1 MRSKKAM
8 KNVLAS
14 FFYQVVSIV
23 CGLITPRLILSNFG
37 STYNGVVT
45 SATQFLDMIQIL
57 TLGITGA
64 TRLALYKTLGD
75 NDALGTSRIMKATKN
90 YMRKVGLCVLLY
102 AAVLCVVYP
111 LFAKS
116 ELTHIQTA
124 TLIAIVSIGTFA
136 RYFFGISNQTLLQ
149 ADQSSYVNSLIQVFS
164 TIANTLAVVV
174 LISFGSSIYI
184 VKLGSSLVFLI
195 APIILNAYVKK
206 KYKLTSKCEP
216 SYEGLKQRG
225 SVAVHSIANIIHDKA
240 PLLIINFFLDVKW
253 ASVYN
258 IYYLAV
264 GKIKQLLAIVTSGIE
279 AAFGSMWAKKEFD
292 NLRKNFSGFEFVIY
306 SFTAIVFSCVGIL
319 ILPFVM
325 QYTKGITDI
334 EYVIPSLAVLVT
346 LAEGMYCIRQP
357 YVILVYATGNYK
369 TTRKYAVIEAIINV
383 AIGLILTPLIG
394 INGVIIATLVAN
406 SFRTIQYVIFI
417 SKNVLERDLKCA
429 ILRFLWLLFTCGIII
444 LIWSIIS
451 PAIYLSSFMISTGW
465 TSWIIQAVIA
475 FILACVV
482 TLITSFIFYKKDIK
496 VLIGFAKNVLHK

>member
-1 MRSKKAM
+1 MRSKKAI

-14 FFYQVVSIV
+14 FLYQVVSIV

-45 SATQFLDMIQIL
+45 SATQFLDMIQLL

-64 TRLALYKTLGD
+64 TRLALYKTLGE
-75 NDALGTSRIMKATKN
+75 NDTLGTSRIMKATKN

-102 AAVLCVVYP
+102 AGALCVIYP

-116 ELTHIQTA
+116 ELTHLQTA
-124 TLIAIVSIGTFA
+124 SLIAIVSIGTFA

-149 ADQSSYVNSLIQVFS
+149 ADQASYVNSIVQVFS
-164 TIANTLAVVV
+164 TIANTLAVVI
-174 LISFGSSIYI
+174 LISCGSSIYG
-184 VKLGSSLVFLI
+184 VKFGSSLVFLI

-206 KYKLTSKCEP
+206 KYHLTSKCEP

-225 SVAVHSIANIIHDKA
+225 SVAMHSIANIIHDKA

-279 AAFGSMWAKKEFD
+279 AAFGSMWAKKEYD

-306 SFTAIVFSCVGIL
+306 SFTAVVFSCVGIL

-325 QYTKGITDI
+325 QYTKGITDF
-334 EYVIPSLAVLVT
+334 EYVLPDFAVLVT

-369 TTRKYAVIEAIINV
+369 STRKYAVIEAVINIAV
-383 AIGLILTPLIG
+383 GLVLTPFIG
-394 INGVIIATLVAN
+394 INGVIISTLVAN
-406 SFRTIQYVIFI
+406 TYRTLQYIIFI
-417 SKNVLERDLKCA
+417 SRKVLERNLKHA
-429 ILRFLWLLFTCGIII
+429 IFRFGWLILTSGIII
-444 LIWSIIS
+444 ALWTILS
-451 PAIYLSSFMISTGW
+451 PAVYLGSFMISTGW
-465 TSWIIQAVIA
+465 MSWIIQAVIA
-475 FILACVV
+475 FALSCIV
-482 TLITSFIFYKKDIK
+482 TSITAVLFYRKDIK
-496 VLIGFAKNVLHK
+496 VLISFAKNVLRK